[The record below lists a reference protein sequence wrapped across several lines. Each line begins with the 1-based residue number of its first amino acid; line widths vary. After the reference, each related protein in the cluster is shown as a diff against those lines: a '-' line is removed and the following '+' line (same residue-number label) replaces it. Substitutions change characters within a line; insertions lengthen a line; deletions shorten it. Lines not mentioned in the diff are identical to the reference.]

1 MKEAEELVAELIRRG
16 ETVATAESCTGGLVA
31 AALTDVPGV
40 SECYPGGIVSYAN
53 EVKHRE
59 LGVPEEILATK
70 GAVSAEC
77 AEAMALGV
85 RARFG
90 TDWSVVTTGIA
101 GPGGGTPEK
110 PVGLV
115 FIGVAGPDG
124 ATVSRNLFPGDRA
137 AVRAAT
143 VRRAL
148 GQLRERVCG
157 RDPGGPGF
165 VRAASPAPCG
175 RDEARPSQT
184 PSPASGGPGFVR
196 AASPTPCGRDEAR
209 PSQAP
214 SPTSTPCGRDEAR
227 PSQAPSPTPGG
238 PGFVRAA
245 SPSPRGRDEARPSQE
260 RPVRHRPSLNSIHV
274 GNDNRATIL
283 FVSVNANK
291 RQRVFDNP
299 AAVDCILS
307 AWNDARDWLVGRYV
321 IMPDHVH
328 FCCAPGLW
336 PTPDFHKWMK
346 YWKSKVAL
354 SFPTEHARPL
364 WQRQCWD
371 TQLRQGE
378 SFEEKCR
385 YMVNNPVRKGLVSK
399 AEDWPYQGVLNVF
412 TWHEK

>member
-175 RDEARPSQT
+175 RDEARPSQAPSPTSIPRGRDEARPSQT

-196 AASPTPCGRDEAR
+196 AASPA
-209 PSQAP
+209 
-214 SPTSTPCGRDEAR
+214 
-227 PSQAPSPTPGG
+227 
-238 PGFVRAA
+238 
-245 SPSPRGRDEARPSQE
+245 PRGRDEARPSQE

>member
-1 MKEAEELVAELIRRG
+1 METIRDLVAALISRH
-16 ETVATAESCTGGLVA
+16 ETVSTAESCTGGLVA

-53 EVKHRE
+53 EVKRRD
-59 LGVPEEILATK
+59 LGVPAEILATR
-70 GAVSAEC
+70 GAVSEEC
-77 AEAMALGV
+77 AAAMAAGV
-85 RARFG
+85 RSRFG

-124 ATVSRNLFPGDRA
+124 VTVERCLFKGDRA
-137 AVRAAT
+137 AVRAAA
-143 VRRAL
+143 VSHAL
-148 GQLRERVCG
+148 GLLLARIRTPFPL
-157 RDPGGPGF
+157 PGGPGF
-165 VRAASPAPCG
+165 VRAATPA
-175 RDEARPSQT
+175 QH
-184 PSPASGGPGFVR
+184 
-196 AASPTPCGRDEAR
+196 
-209 PSQAP
+209 
-214 SPTSTPCGRDEAR
+214 
-227 PSQAPSPTPGG
+227 
-238 PGFVRAA
+238 
-245 SPSPRGRDEARPSQE
+245 GRDEARPSQE
-260 RPVRHRPSLNSIHV
+260 LPVRHRPSLNSIHV

-299 AAVDCILS
+299 AAVACILS

-328 FCCAPGLW
+328 FCCAPAKW
-336 PTPDFHKWMK
+336 PVPDFHKWMR
-346 YWKSKVAL
+346 YWKTKVAL

-385 YMVNNPVRKGLVSK
+385 YMVDNPVRKGLVSR
-399 AEDWPYQGVLNVF
+399 AEDWPYQGMLNVF